1 MSHISSSAESTC
13 FDNGAFDVVVVVVV
27 VVVVEVVVVV
37 TEVDVFIAVVVD
49 NTVLAAAFDS
59 NVVAVDFVVG
69 LKFDFV
75 EDFVDEY
82 DTLSVTVL
90 NISVFVSMRSSAF
103 CTLFE

>member
-1 MSHISSSAESTC
+1 M
-13 FDNGAFDVVVVVVV
+13 
-27 VVVVEVVVVV
+27 VVVVEVVVIVV
-37 TEVDVFIAVVVD
+37 EVEVFILVVVVV
-49 NTVLAAAFDS
+49 NTVLMTAFDF

-69 LKFDFV
+69 LTFDFV

-103 CTLFE
+103 CTTFE

>member
-1 MSHISSSAESTC
+1 MSQISSLAESTC
-13 FDNGAFDVVVVVVV
+13 CDNGVLVVVVVF
-27 VVVVEVVVVV
+27 VVVVEVVVIVV
-37 TEVDVFIAVVVD
+37 EVEVFILVVVVV
-49 NTVLAAAFDS
+49 NTVLMTAFDF

-69 LKFDFV
+69 LTFDFV

-103 CTLFE
+103 CTTFE

>member
-37 TEVDVFIAVVVD
+37 TEVDVFIVVVV
-49 NTVLAAAFDS
+49 NTVLAVAFDF

-75 EDFVDEY
+75 EDFIDEY

-103 CTLFE
+103 CTPFE

>member
-1 MSHISSSAESTC
+1 M
-13 FDNGAFDVVVVVVV
+13 V

-37 TEVDVFIAVVVD
+37 VEVDVFIVV
-49 NTVLAAAFDS
+49 AFDF

-69 LKFDFV
+69 LTFDFV

-103 CTLFE
+103 CTTFE

>member
-1 MSHISSSAESTC
+1 MSQISTSAESTC
-13 FDNGAFDVVVVVVV
+13 FDNGVLVVVVIV

-37 TEVDVFIAVVVD
+37 VEVDVFIVVVVV
-49 NTVLAAAFDS
+49 NTVLTAAFDF

-69 LKFDFV
+69 LTFDFV

-82 DTLSVTVL
+82 DTLSVTES
-90 NISVFVSMRSSAF
+90 NISVLVSMRSFAF